1 MLIIFMLLM
10 VDCWFGNHWL
20 DICFN
25 YGSNMI
31 LRKGNNC
38 FYHQVWCICSPSIGV
53 VRCQHILFFFF
64 FFFFEKVL
72 KRQLIYEIHG
82 NLSSWTIK
90 LSDSYYT
97 HKNIKKSHGH
107 FRQKTPQPFIYKTLP
122 LQPRATSFP
131 FFYFAASP

>member
-1 MLIIFMLLM
+1 MIVDSETIGLIFVLIMDLT
-10 VDCWFGNHWL
+10 WFFVKAIIVSIIKCGV
-20 DICFN
+20 FVV
-25 YGSNMI
+25 
-31 LRKGNNC
+31 
-38 FYHQVWCICSPSIGV
+38 QVLELYVANIYC
-53 VRCQHILFFFF
+53 FFF

-122 LQPRATSFP
+122 LQPRATFFP